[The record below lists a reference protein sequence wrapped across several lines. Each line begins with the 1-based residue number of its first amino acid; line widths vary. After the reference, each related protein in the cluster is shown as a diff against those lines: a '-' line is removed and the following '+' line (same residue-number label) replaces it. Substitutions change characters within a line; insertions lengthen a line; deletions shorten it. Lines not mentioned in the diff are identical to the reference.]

1 MCDGWTQVTVFN
13 VGMHATNA
21 QLEKLLKKNG
31 IAYKRARKPPSIS
44 HAILTFEVR
53 PESDHDP
60 NPLPC
65 LLYTSPSP
73 RD

>member
-1 MCDGWTQVTVFN
+1 MCDGWAQVTVFN

-44 HAILTFEVR
+44 HAILTFEL
-53 PESDHDP
+53 SLIHI
-60 NPLPC
+60 
-65 LLYTSPSP
+65 
-73 RD
+73 